1 MTHRLLAAALIALVS
16 CAGDDAEETV
26 EPINEAES
34 LPIQIA
40 FQGLCDART
49 LAQAGDV
56 EAASDTFESRAHA
69 ELHSLADRVAAT
81 DRDAAADLLEAKQRV
96 EAAFGSSDT
105 ADPRAVAAGLLTVQD
120 QVGNAA
126 EALGLDR
133 PVCGGVAP

>member
-1 MTHRLLAAALIALVS
+1 MTHRLPAAALIALVS
-16 CAGDDAEETV
+16 CVGGGDESV

-49 LAQAGDV
+49 LAEAGDV
-56 EAASDTFESRAHA
+56 QSASDTFQGRAHA

-96 EAAFGSSDT
+96 EAALGSPAT
-105 ADPRAVAAGLLTVQD
+105 ADPTAVAAGLLTLQD

-126 EALGLDR
+126 ESLGLDR
-133 PVCGGVAP
+133 PVCGRVGV